1 MIKILFILLLFLGTS
16 HAQESPKNIIADEK
30 NGILLQDDNTQDEI
44 KNYKVENNLET
55 FNESNADET
64 FEPVKENV
72 IIIEDLSNNFNQWH
86 GVLSSE
92 NGGLGWMMW
101 GNTSYHLSKNLISK
115 ISSSTISPTLN
126 RLLKSLLLS
135 RAKAPAIKNQDN
147 DALRVNLYNNEVFP
161 FLENKIGYLVHGGF
175 TDEITNLLNNIPKD
189 LKTDNF
195 EIKNF
200 EVRLNNF
207 DIPYLCNNVSKML
220 VKKEKLTI
228 YRKILIVCKLILKKE
243 EEAMLAMELLENDIL
258 EEDNF
263 LSKIRFFLNS
273 QENQT
278 KKIESIDGTLNLE
291 SDQSQLIKML
301 SFYNYS
307 SAKEAFKDMP
317 RIFHKTIY
325 DLNLFSREIQLESL
339 EYLVNQGSYPPSKLI
354 EGYNSIITEDQLMKF
369 INNEKENTE
378 DNSVLLRA
386 SLFKLINSSV
396 SKTERAKNLI
406 KLWDLAMQ
414 KNILKAVSLVTKNS
428 TLSLSPD
435 PKLNW
440 FNLSAFKALLLSD
453 EIEAAKKWIFYGTSE
468 VKERASIDINF
479 CKSLI
484 MLYLYDNTAKQSLN
498 ETIDIKYLLK
508 TLNNDLNVNEQ
519 DLLKLTL
526 TVNALEAEIPEEIW
540 EVFLEKQQ
548 VDIVEFDYLRQN
560 VSSYFLL
567 DNAIKKNNLAE
578 AILISFTLLQSEKG
592 THKDLYSFYKGLN
605 GLYSIGLKKY
615 ARDYA
620 IEKNYNFL
628 AR

>member
-16 HAQESPKNIIADEK
+16 LAQESPKNIISDEK
-30 NGILLQDDNTQDEI
+30 NGILFEEDNTQDEI
-44 KNYKVENNLET
+44 KNNKVGNNQET
-55 FNESNADET
+55 FNESNANET
-64 FEPVKENV
+64 YEPVEENS

-86 GVLSSE
+86 GILSSE

-101 GNTSYHLSKNLISK
+101 GNTSYHLSKNLISQVN
-115 ISSSTISPTLN
+115 SSTISPTLN
-126 RLLKSLLLS
+126 SLLKSLLLS

-147 DALRVNLYNNEVFP
+147 DALRINRYNNEVFP

-175 TDEITNLLNNIPKD
+175 TGEITNLLNNIPKD

-207 DIPYLCNNVSKML
+207 DVPYLCNNVSKML

-301 SFYNYS
+301 NFYNYS

-339 EYLVNQGSYPPSKLI
+339 EYLVNQGSYPPSTLI
-354 EGYNSIITEDQLMKF
+354 EGYNSIITEDQLMNF
-369 INNEKENTE
+369 INNEKVNTE
-378 DNSVLLRA
+378 ENSVLLRA
-386 SLFKLINSSV
+386 SLFKLINASV
-396 SKTERAKNLI
+396 SKTDRAKNLMM
-406 KLWDLAMQ
+406 LWDLAMQ
-414 KNILKAVSLVTKNS
+414 KNIMKAISLVTKSS
-428 TLSLSPD
+428 TLSLFPD

-498 ETIDIKYLLK
+498 EAIDIKYLLK
-508 TLNNDLNVNEQ
+508 ALNNDLNVNEQ
-519 DLLKLTL
+519 DMLKLIL
-526 TVNALEAEIPEEIW
+526 TVNALEGEIPEEIW

-548 VDIVEFDYLRQN
+548 VDSVEFDYLRQN

-567 DNAIKKNNLAE
+567 DNAIAKNNMAE
-578 AILISFTLLQSEKG
+578 AALISFTLLQSEKR

-628 AR
+628 AK

>member
-1 MIKILFILLLFLGTS
+1 MIKILYILLLFFGTS
-16 HAQESPKNIIADEK
+16 FAQESPKNIISDEK
-30 NGILLQDDNTQDEI
+30 NGIRLQEDNTLDEI
-44 KNYKVENNLET
+44 TNNQEENNQET
-55 FNESNADET
+55 FNKSTANET
-64 FEPVKENV
+64 FEPVEENA
-72 IIIEDLSNNFNQWH
+72 IIIQDITNNFNHWH

-92 NGGLGWMMW
+92 NDGLGWMMW
-101 GNTSYHLSKNLISK
+101 GNTSYYLSKNLISQVNP
-115 ISSSTISPTLN
+115 STISPTLN
-126 RLLKSLLLS
+126 RLLKNLLLS

-147 DALRVNLYNNEVFP
+147 DALRVNRYNNEVFP

-175 TDEITNLLNNIPKD
+175 TGEITDLLNNIPKD
-189 LKTDNF
+189 LKTENF
-195 EIKNF
+195 ETKNF
-200 EVRLNNF
+200 EVRINNF
-207 DIPYLCNNVSKML
+207 DVPYLCNNVSKML
-220 VKKEKLTI
+220 VKEEKLTI

-273 QENQT
+273 KENQI

-301 SFYNYS
+301 NFYNYS

-339 EYLVNQGSYPPSKLI
+339 EFLVDQGSYPPSKLI
-354 EGYNSIITEDQLMKF
+354 EGYNSIISEDQLMNF
-369 INNEKENTE
+369 MNNKKVNTKE
-378 DNSVLLRA
+378 NSVLLRA
-386 SLFKLINSSV
+386 SLFKLINASV
-396 SKTERAKNLI
+396 SKTERAKNLMM
-406 KLWDLAMQ
+406 LWDLAMQ
-414 KNILKAVSLVTKNS
+414 KNILKAISLATKSS
-428 TLSLSPD
+428 TLSLFPD

-440 FNLSAFKALLLSD
+440 FNLSAFRALLLSD

-526 TVNALEAEIPEEIW
+526 TVNALEGEIPEEIW
-540 EVFLEKQQ
+540 EVFLERQQ
-548 VDIVEFDYLRQN
+548 LDSIEFDYLRQN
-560 VSSYFLL
+560 VSGYFLL
-567 DNAIKKNNLAE
+567 DNAINKNNMAE
-578 AILISFTLLQSEKG
+578 AILISFTLLQSEKR